1 MNEDGTR
8 DRHESPTHRSA
19 YAVLVHAINQSLIRD
34 KISICLPSAG
44 IRELPG
50 AGEVRTPRRY
60 VCDSKH
66 EMMYNNKESPQSG
79 RAARHPR
86 APPLAGAPLAFESI
100 DAGVTLPLRKLIAM
114 RSACAAFRM
123 AVA

>member
-1 MNEDGTR
+1 MFASSRGR
-8 DRHESPTHRSA
+8 GR
-19 YAVLVHAINQSLIRD
+19 
-34 KISICLPSAG
+34 
-44 IRELPG
+44 
-50 AGEVRTPRRY
+50 EVRALRRRY